1 MSKNNN
7 HYNKRLK
14 TFARQ
19 LRNNETQAEKKLW
32 YQVLRGKRM
41 LGYHFLRQRI
51 IGNYIADFYCEELN
65 LVIEL
70 DGLTHIWEETAAKDA
85 RKEADLTNLGYT
97 VLRFNDDQV
106 MNDLN
111 NVVMSIEGWIE
122 EYRRAAL
129 D

>member
-1 MSKNNN
+1 MSVNNN

-14 TFARQ
+14 TFARE
-19 LRNNETQAEKKLW
+19 LRSNETQAEKKLW

-51 IGNYIADFYCEELN
+51 IGNYIADFYCKELN

-70 DGLTHIWEETAAKDA
+70 DGLTHTWEETVAKDA
-85 RKEADLTNLGYT
+85 RKEADLANLGYT
-97 VLRFNDDQV
+97 ILRFSDEQI

-111 NVVMSIEGWIE
+111 NVVSSIEGWIE
-122 EYRRAAL
+122 EYKRVAL
-129 D
+129 G